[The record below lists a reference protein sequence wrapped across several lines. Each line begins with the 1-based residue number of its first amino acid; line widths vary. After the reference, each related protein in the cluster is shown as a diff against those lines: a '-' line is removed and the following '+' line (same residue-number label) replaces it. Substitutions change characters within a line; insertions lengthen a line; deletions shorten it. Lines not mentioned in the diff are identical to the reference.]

1 MKQTIMAVL
10 MSLGIILTVVGSI
23 FWISLFFGSDVA
35 PELAISFLG
44 VGAWLLLASIFLHW
58 IEEKRK
64 GY

>member
-1 MKQTIMAVL
+1 MV
-10 MSLGIILTVVGSI
+10 LGIILTVVGSI